1 VLVAVL
7 ALLGTRHVASLAGLG
22 PLAALIGAG
31 RRGVQD
37 PPVVK
42 A

>member
-1 VLVAVL
+1 VLVALL
-7 ALLGTRHVASLAGLG
+7 ATRHVASLAALG

-37 PPVVK
+37 PTGR
-42 A
+42 